1 MKFTIGWL
9 KEHLDTKFKDS
20 EIIEKLTDVGLE
32 VESFEKVSSDLDNF
46 KVAKII
52 NAEQHP
58 NADKLKVCDVDI
70 GEQDTVK
77 VVCGAPNAKKDLLTV
92 YAGPGSVIP
101 KNNMKLTVSKIR
113 GVTSYGMLCSESE
126 LNLSDESDGITEL
139 KSNKYSDKVGK
150 NFFKNNTEKVI
161 DLSITPNRPDCLGV
175 RGVARDLA
183 AAGVGKLKHTSN
195 INIKNN
201 GAQKI
206 KVSITKEKNQG
217 CTIFG
222 SCLIKDVANKESPK
236 WLKDKIESLGQKP
249 ISAIVDITNYV
260 MLDLNRP
267 LHAYDADKIDK
278 EIIVRNSVKGETFEA
293 LDNKEYK
300 LDNDMCVISDKSG
313 VLGLGGIIGGTRSG
327 TELNTKNILL
337 ESAYFLP
344 RSIRKT
350 SKLLNIDTDAK
361 FRFERGID
369 PQSIELGLK
378 KASKLITEICGGKV
392 SKFDVQKIKKDKK
405 NKIKFKISLFER
417 IAGFK
422 VKDKEIIKILTDL
435 GFEVSKKK
443 LELELKI
450 PSWRPDITQPID
462 IVEEIVRIKGYNNIR
477 TLEPDKTRFKA
488 TLNKQQKLFHF
499 LQRSVA
505 SKGYFETVTWSFT
518 DSKLNSLFKENYKEI
533 KIVNPISSDLDV
545 LRNSIF
551 SNLTSYLK
559 KNLDRGFKDVSL
571 FEIGPIF
578 KDNKPGEQLTV
589 IGAIKSG
596 KISRLNWNEEN
607 RSVDLFDAKKDVIQT
622 LVEAGYDRQNLFVR
636 EKSPSYY
643 HPGKSGS
650 VYLDKDDIDPVAYFG
665 EIHPNII
672 KKIDIKTEA
681 LVGFEIYLD
690 YLKDKKLKLKDLKS
704 QFKFSDYQ
712 KSDRDFAFVVD
723 KHFKAQDLIDIISSI
738 DESLIKSVKIFD
750 VYEGENI
757 PKDKKSIALNVTIQS
772 SEKTLE
778 ESDLEKINK
787 LIISTVETKSGA
799 KIRS

>member
-9 KEHLDTKFKDS
+9 KEHLDTKFKDY
-20 EIIEKLTDVGLE
+20 EIIDKLTDVGLE
-32 VESFEKVSSDLDNF
+32 VESYEKASSDLDNF

-52 NAEQHP
+52 NTEQHP

-70 GEQDTVK
+70 GEQNTVK
-77 VVCGAPNAKKDLLTV
+77 VVCGAPNAKNDLLTV

-126 LNLSDESDGITEL
+126 LNLSNESHGITEL

-150 NFFKNNTEKVI
+150 NFFKNNSEKVV

-183 AAGVGKLKHTSN
+183 AAGVGKLKNSSN
-195 INIKNN
+195 IKIKNN
-201 GAQKI
+201 GSQKI
-206 KVSITKEKNQG
+206 QVSITKDKNQG

-222 SCLIKDVANKESPK
+222 SCFIKDVTNKESPK
-236 WLKDKIESLGQKP
+236 WLKDKIISLGQKP

-278 EIIVRNSVKGETFEA
+278 EIIVRTSNKDETFEA

-300 LDNDMCVISDKSG
+300 LDNDMCVISDQSG

-327 TELNTKNILL
+327 TNLNTKNILL

-369 PQSIELGLK
+369 PQSIEIGLK
-378 KASKLITEICGGKV
+378 KAAQLITKICGGSV
-392 SKFDVQKIKKDKK
+392 SKFDVQSIRKYKK
-405 NKIKFKISLFER
+405 NNIKFKIALFEK

-422 VKDKEIIKILTDL
+422 IKDKEIIKILIDL

-443 LELELKI
+443 SELELKI
-450 PSWRPDITQPID
+450 PTWRPDIIQPID
-462 IVEEIVRIKGYNNIR
+462 VVEEIVRIKGFNNIK
-477 TLEPDKTRFKA
+477 TLEPEKKRIKD

-518 DSKLNSLFKENYKEI
+518 DSKLNSFFKENYREI

-551 SNLTSYLK
+551 PNLIFYLK
-559 KNLDRGFKDVSL
+559 KNLDRGFKDIAF

-578 KDNKPGEQLTV
+578 KDNKPGEQLTI
-589 IGAIKSG
+589 IGGIKSG

-607 RSVDLFDAKKDVIQT
+607 RSIDVFDAKKDIIQT
-622 LVEAGYDRQNLFVR
+622 LIEAGYSRQSLFVR

-650 VYLDKDDIDPVAYFG
+650 VYLDKDDIDPVGYFG

-672 KKIDIKTEA
+672 KKLDVKTEA

-690 YLKDKKLKLKDLKS
+690 YLKDKKLKIKESKS
-704 QFKFSDYQ
+704 KFQISDYQ

-723 KHFKAQDLIDIISSI
+723 KKFKAQDLIEIISSI
-738 DESLIKSVKIFD
+738 DQSLIKSVKIFD

-757 PKDKKSIALNVTIQS
+757 PKDKKSIAINVTIQS
-772 SEKTLE
+772 SEKTLDE
-778 ESDLEKINK
+778 KDLEKINK
-787 LIISTVETKSGA
+787 LIISTVEIKSGA